1 MHFLTSVI
9 KFILWNLGK
18 ASGGHARVR
27 STPEGLIG
35 SCSVTLGIC
44 YSYKGLTSTK
54 MIMQSRVKSN
64 INSVCITVLNREPK
78 FKGDTT

>member
-1 MHFLTSVI
+1 M
-9 KFILWNLGK
+9 
-18 ASGGHARVR
+18 R

-44 YSYKGLTSTK
+44 HSYKDLKSTK

-64 INSVCITVLNREPK
+64 ISSVCIMVLNHELK
-78 FKGDTT
+78 CKGNTK